1 MEEREDMQ
9 GEDGRIGGLGER
21 ERGGGGEDDGMGDC
35 REIIDYPKG
44 SVANNYNFFWT
55 RLHSRGLS
63 EMDNT

>member
-1 MEEREDMQ
+1 MEEREDTQ
-9 GEDGRIGGLGER
+9 GKMGHRRGGRAR
-21 ERGGGGEDDGMGDC
+21 ERGEDDGMGDC

>member
-1 MEEREDMQ
+1 MEESEDMQ
-9 GEDGRIGGLGER
+9 EEMKNR
-21 ERGGGGEDDGMGDC
+21 RGGRSREGEDDGMGDC

-55 RLHSRGLS
+55 QLHSRGLS

>member
-1 MEEREDMQ
+1 MKNR
-9 GEDGRIGGLGER
+9 RSGGAKEGK
-21 ERGGGGEDDGMGDC
+21 GDGMGDC

-55 RLHSRGLS
+55 GLHSRGLS

>member
-1 MEEREDMQ
+1 MQ
-9 GEDGRIGGLGER
+9 GEKENR
-21 ERGGGGEDDGMGDC
+21 RGGKAREGEGDGTDDC

-55 RLHSRGLS
+55 QLHSRGLS